1 MWVDLFVCAPVTL
14 FMLWLYG
21 YSAPK
26 QRPGWLRK
34 LDSVWMILAIALV
47 VGILVIGHSVS
58 DFEGMGLNVMLVA
71 AAYLSLIGVLG
82 IGWMIRH
89 QARKSA

>member
-1 MWVDLFVCAPVTL
+1 MSMWVDLFVCAPVTL

-26 QRPGWLRK
+26 QRPAWLRN
-34 LDSVWMILAIALV
+34 LDRFWMVLAAVLV
-47 VGILVIGHSVS
+47 VGILVIGHSIS

-82 IGWMIRH
+82 LGWMIRY
-89 QARKSA
+89 RMR